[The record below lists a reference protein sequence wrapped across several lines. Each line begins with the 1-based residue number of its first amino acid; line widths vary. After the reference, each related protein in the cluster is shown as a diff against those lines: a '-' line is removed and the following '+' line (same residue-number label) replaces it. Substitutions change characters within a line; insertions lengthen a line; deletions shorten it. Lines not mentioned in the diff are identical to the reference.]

1 MNPAPDFDSLRPN
14 IESQRLADLVELE
27 PGQTA
32 VDLGC
37 GGGFIALRL
46 AHRFSQAECV
56 IGLDIQP
63 DAVVRAAAAH
73 QKFLQHKCCFA
84 PIQWLIADAAH
95 ACLLPN
101 SIDAIVT
108 NPPFFAGR
116 SSRPSPN
123 AARRIARRD
132 DALNA
137 EQIAQFAD
145 WALKP
150 AGCLYWVRPASMLDQ
165 TNAAAKRFGFT
176 AAVVEILPEIRKRD
190 GGVALV
196 TLRRSTRI

>member
-14 IESQRLADLVELE
+14 IESQRLANFVELE

-46 AHRFSQAECV
+46 AYRFPQAACV
-56 IGLDIQP
+56 IGVDIQP
-63 DAVVRAAAAH
+63 GAVVRAAAAY
-73 QKFLQHKCCFA
+73 QSFLQNDCRFA
-84 PIQWLIADAAH
+84 PMRWLIADAAQP
-95 ACLLPN
+95 CLLSN

-116 SSRPSPN
+116 SSRPSPD

-137 EQIAQFAD
+137 EQIVQFAD
-145 WALKP
+145 WTLKP
-150 AGCLYWVRPASMLDQ
+150 AGCLYWVWPALMLDQ
-165 TNAAAKRFGFT
+165 TTAAAKRFGFT
-176 AAVVEILPEIRKRD
+176 AAVVKIIPEIRKRD
-190 GGVALV
+190 GGIALV
-196 TLRRSTRI
+196 TLRRSARL